1 MRQVSGDPGTRPVTF
16 IDWSDSEGMFGL
28 LLDFVADKRA
38 ECEEDPERQ
47 RFLSNLLA
55 QLRTLE
61 ARLAGIPASVVVQ
74 RLKETYE
81 SVGPEFAGD
90 PIMAH
95 LQDCIEELER
105 VENGAAKPA
114 CTGRPAP
121 PVRRRTVMP
130 TER

>member
-1 MRQVSGDPGTRPVTF
+1 MTF

-28 LLDFVADKRA
+28 LLDFVADERA

-47 RFLSNLLA
+47 RFLSDVLA

-61 ARLAGIPASVVVQ
+61 PRLAEISASVVVQ
-74 RLKETYE
+74 GLKDTYE

-90 PIMAH
+90 PIMVH

-105 VENGAAKPA
+105 VENEAA
-114 CTGRPAP
+114 
-121 PVRRRTVMP
+121 
-130 TER
+130 